1 MTAAYRIGASL
12 FRVGYGDLTKST
24 AEVLV
29 SSDDNYL
36 TMGGGVSRALY
47 LKAGKELGL
56 HARKLLPLSLGDVGV
71 TTAGQLPAKYIFH
84 AVTIDLD
91 RNLMP
96 DPACIKQLVTRSL
109 GLAENLRGRSIALP
123 ALGTGTGQFP
133 LYEGAQI
140 LVQTICDRL
149 ARGSS
154 LEEVSLILLPG
165 RGLQETDL
173 AVFYQRA
180 ASLAAVGG
188 QTRRLA
194 GAVRT
199 LERSSQG
206 EALERLR
213 PEIQDLL
220 QEIRDVADVLRQR
233 PRTLEDVDR
242 LQKGTSAVDA
252 GWRAVELADDVLVE
266 PRWRDSQV
274 ERKALQT
281 RLEGLSTLL
290 NVHYGSL
297 NKLEIEKARYGGAGV
312 PIILENQI
320 TDVTAEIA
328 RVEDLMRV
336 TRQKINQLG
345 S

>member
-1 MTAAYRIGASL
+1 MTTTYRIGSSL
-12 FRVGYGDLTKST
+12 FRVGYGDLAESA

-36 TMGGGVSRALY
+36 TMGGGVSRALSVKGGEA
-47 LKAGKELGL
+47 LRL
-56 HARKLLPLSLGDVGV
+56 HARKLLPLALGDVGV
-71 TTAGQLPAKYIFH
+71 TTAGLLPAKYVFH

-91 RNLMP
+91 RNLRP
-96 DPACIKQLVTRSL
+96 DTTCIRQLVNRSL
-109 GLAENLRGRSIALP
+109 DLAQTLRVRSIALP
-123 ALGTGTGQFP
+123 ALGTGNAMFP

-149 ARGSS
+149 ADGSS
-154 LEEVSLILLPG
+154 LEEVTLTLPPE
-165 RGLQETDL
+165 RKLRESDL
-173 AVFYQRA
+173 GVFYQRA

-199 LERSSQG
+199 LERSSRD
-206 EALERLR
+206 EALEQLR
-213 PEIQDLL
+213 PALQDLL
-220 QEIRDVADVLRQR
+220 QEIRDVAGILRQR
-233 PRTLEDVDR
+233 PRSVDDVDR
-242 LQKGTSAVDA
+242 LQKGALAGDA
-252 GWRAVELADDVLVE
+252 SRRAVVLADDVLME

-297 NKLEIEKARYGGAGV
+297 NKLEIEQARYGGAGV
-312 PIILENQI
+312 PVILHNQI
-320 TDVTAEIA
+320 SDVEAEIV
-328 RVEDLMRV
+328 RVEELMRA
-336 TRQKINQLG
+336 TRRKINQLG

>member
-1 MTAAYRIGASL
+1 MTTAYRIGSSL
-12 FRVGYGDLTKST
+12 FRVGYGDLTEST

-36 TMGGGVSRALY
+36 TMGGGVSMALSV
-47 LKAGKELGL
+47 KAGAELRL

-71 TTAGQLPAKYIFH
+71 TTAGQLSAKYVFH
-84 AVTIDLD
+84 AVSIDLD

-96 DPACIKQLVTRSL
+96 DTACIRQLVNRSL
-109 GLAENLRGRSIALP
+109 DLAESLRVRSIALP
-123 ALGTGTGQFP
+123 ALGTGTGRFP

-154 LEEVSLILLPG
+154 LEEVSLTLPPG
-165 RGLQETDL
+165 RELRESDL
-173 AVFYQRA
+173 AIFYQRV

-194 GAVRT
+194 GAVRV
-199 LERSSQG
+199 LEQSSRD

-213 PEIQDLL
+213 PALQDLL
-220 QEIRDVADVLRQR
+220 QEIRDVADALRQP

-242 LQKGTSAVDA
+242 LQKGILAGDA
-252 GWRAVELADDVLVE
+252 GRRAVELADDVLVE

-312 PIILENQI
+312 PVILENQI
-320 TDVTAEIA
+320 AEVTAEIA
-328 RVEDLMRV
+328 RVEELMRT
-336 TRQKINQLG
+336 TRRKMNQPG